1 MITSARKI
9 IIMILNILLNGV
21 VWGGIYALMSMGLS
35 LQYGVARVLNLAH
48 GEFIMLAA
56 FLTASVCTLPHM
68 NPLISL
74 AIVGPALFIIGFLLY
89 STLFRHLR
97 KSSPSV
103 GAFEGRS
110 LLATFGLLYIIQ
122 YAARLEWGSLPYNI
136 KYLTDPIH
144 FLGVSIQTNRIVAF
158 AFAIGLSVALYLL
171 LSRTRLGKAIRAAAQ
186 DPATAGLMGVNIN
199 MVLALCFG
207 LGALMAGFAGVLHIM
222 CFPASTVMGLKYTL
236 IAIIVVVLGG
246 MGSIPGC
253 FIGGLILGI
262 AGYAIE
268 QFNAM
273 LSLPAFYA
281 IFLVLLLVRPA
292 GIFGKR

>member
-1 MITSARKI
+1 MTAAT
-9 IIMILNILLNGV
+9 ILDIVFNGV

-35 LQYGVARVLNLAH
+35 LQYGVARVLNLSH
-48 GEFIMLAA
+48 GEFIMLGA
-56 FLTASVCTLPHM
+56 FLTFEVSILPGM
-68 NPLISL
+68 NPLLSL
-74 AIVGPALFIIGFLLY
+74 VVVGLGLFIIGFVLH
-89 STLFRHLR
+89 STLFKQLR

-103 GAFEGRS
+103 GAFEGSS

-122 YAARLEWGSLPYNI
+122 YAARLEWGSLSYNI
-136 KYLTDPIH
+136 IYLETPVR
-144 FLGVSIQTNRIVAF
+144 FWGVLIPTNRIVAF
-158 AFAIGLSVALYLL
+158 AFAIGLGIALYFF

-186 DPATAGLMGVNIN
+186 DPTTAGLMGVNIN

-207 LGALMAGFAGVLHIM
+207 LGVLLAGFAGGLHIL
-222 CFPASTVMGLKYTL
+222 CFPAGTGMGLKYTL

-268 QFNAM
+268 RLSDPM
-273 LSLPAFYA
+273 LSLPAFYVV
-281 IFLVLLLVRPA
+281 FLVLLLVRPT